1 MNLDGYI
8 YSSNEQPTII
18 DKLTMK
24 PFVAQRNEI
33 SEEDIREINSLYNC
47 SIDANYTS
55 QLDM

>member
-24 PFVAQRNEI
+24 PFAAQRNEI